1 MVIDS
6 LQYDEPRTGS
16 ISVITLLELLR
27 GVSDWLR
34 SRGETIPEADV
45 IIAATAISRGVELK
59 TRDEHFARLV
69 GYGLKLKGR

>member
-1 MVIDS
+1 MVIDG

-45 IIAATAISRGVELK
+45 IIAATAISRGMELE
-59 TRDEHFARLV
+59 TRDEHFVRLV